1 LDKEKD
7 KERKRRYYERHKD
20 KIRAYFKWYYQTH
33 KDYFKF
39 YRHTAKYREIRKKE
53 NEQKEKLGS
62 VETEILSELDLKNP
76 KNWNTIHEMVKRLNR
91 NPYKGVNN
99 NNDFENGN
107 STNST
112 D

>member
-1 LDKEKD
+1 LDKAKD
-7 KERKRRYYERHKD
+7 KERKRRYYQKHKD

-62 VETEILSELDLKNP
+62 VETEILSEIDLKNP
-76 KNWNTIHEMVKRLNR
+76 KNWNLIHEMVKRLKQNV
-91 NPYKGVNN
+91 YKGDNN
-99 NNDFENGN
+99 NNDLENGN
-107 STNST
+107 ST

>member
-1 LDKEKD
+1 LRDRVKER
-7 KERKRRYYERHKD
+7 ERKRRYYERHKE
-20 KIRAYFKWYYQTH
+20 KLKAYFRRYYQMH
-33 KDYFKF
+33 KDYFQF

-76 KNWNTIHEMVKRLNR
+76 KNWGLIHEMVKRLKR
-91 NPYKGVNN
+91 NPYKGDNN
-99 NNDFENGN
+99 NNDLENGN
-107 STNST
+107 ST

>member
-1 LDKEKD
+1 MDKAKD
-7 KERKRRYYERHKD
+7 KERKRRYYQKHKD

-62 VETEILSELDLKNP
+62 VETEILSEIDLKNP
-76 KNWNTIHEMVKRLNR
+76 KNWNLIHEMVKRLKQNV
-91 NPYKGVNN
+91 YKGDNN
-99 NNDFENGN
+99 NNDLENGN
-107 STNST
+107 ST